1 MLQEGEGGG
10 SRVDPGE
17 IVTAS
22 QKRGSIGCDC
32 STAWSEEV
40 KKRKWGHGNLKVV
53 LGDGQEKIMK
63 GFFVDK

>member
-1 MLQEGEGGG
+1 MLQEEEGGG
-10 SRVDPGE
+10 AGADPGE

-40 KKRKWGHGNLKVV
+40 RRGSGVM
-53 LGDGQEKIMK
+53 EI
-63 GFFVDK
+63 